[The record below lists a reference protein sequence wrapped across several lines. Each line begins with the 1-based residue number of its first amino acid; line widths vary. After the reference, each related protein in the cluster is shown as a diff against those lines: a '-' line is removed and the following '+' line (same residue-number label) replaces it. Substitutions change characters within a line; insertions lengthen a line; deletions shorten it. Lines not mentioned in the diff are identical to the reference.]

1 MNSPSKRVKCS
12 HDAWF
17 PIPPHDVLEVN
28 CTAAVFDWKH
38 ADGFYMEVMIQG
50 GVWADSIARLGLQYC
65 CVVFF
70 VVVPVVGFTSLAH
83 TGRRLGS

>member
-1 MNSPSKRVKCS
+1 MNSSAKGVKCC

-17 PIPPHDVLEVN
+17 QIPPHDVLELN
-28 CTAAVFDWKH
+28 STAAVFDWKH

-50 GVWADSIARLGLQYC
+50 GVWDDSIARLGLQYC